1 MYYLRLV
8 GNLARASLQ
17 QEMAYRANLAIGVVH
32 SLLGLVTGVV
42 GVWVLFGQVTRV
54 RGWDLPAT
62 LTLLGVYLIAE
73 ALRRLFIG
81 PGLDSLAGLSGDLWT
96 GRLDFT
102 LLRPVNTQFLVTF
115 REWRFLALFDL
126 ALGLGV
132 VAYGVRG
139 AGASP
144 TAGQLASFAV
154 ALGAGIVVLYSI
166 LLAFTA
172 LVFWSPGLMLTWVFG
187 GIMQMARYPVGLYP
201 DWLRLA
207 LTWVVPVGVITTVPA
222 QALTGR
228 LPPGMLAGSVA
239 LALALLLGASAL
251 FGMGLQRYASA
262 SS

>member
-17 QEMAYRANLAIGVVH
+17 QETAYRANLAIGVLH
-32 SLLGLVTGVV
+32 SLLGLATGAL
-42 GVWVLFGQVTRV
+42 GVWVLFGQVSQV

-62 LTLLGVYLIAE
+62 LILLGVYLIAE

-102 LLRPVNTQFLVTF
+102 LLRPVDTQFLVTF

-126 ALGLGV
+126 LLGLGV
-132 VAYGVRG
+132 VAYGVRD
-139 AGASP
+139 AGGTP
-144 TAGQLASFAV
+144 TAAQAASFAL
-154 ALGAGIVVLYSI
+154 ALGAGIVVLYAV

-187 GIMQMARYPVGLYP
+187 GIMQMARYPTGLYP
-201 DWLRLA
+201 GWLRLI

-222 QALTGR
+222 EALTGR
-228 LPPGMLAGSVA
+228 LPPGMLAGSVV

-251 FGMGLQRYASA
+251 FRLGLRRYASA

>member
-1 MYYLRLV
+1 MHYLRVL
-8 GNLARASLQ
+8 GCLARVSLQ
-17 QEMAYRANLAIGVVH
+17 KELAYRANLAIGVLH
-32 SLLGLVTGVV
+32 SLLGAVTGAA
-42 GVWVLFGQVTRV
+42 GIWVLYGQVSRV

-62 LTLLGVYLIAE
+62 VTLLGVYLIAE

-81 PGLDSLAGLSGDLWT
+81 PGLDSLAGLAGDLWT

-126 ALGLGV
+126 AIGASV
-132 VAYGVRG
+132 VAYGLRG
-139 AGASP
+139 TGTVP
-144 TAGQLASFAV
+144 GTGQMVAFAL
-154 ALGAGIVVLYSI
+154 ALGAGIVVLYAM

-187 GIMQMARYPVGLYP
+187 GVMQMARYPVGLYP
-201 DWLRLA
+201 GWLRLA
-207 LTWVVPVGVITTVPA
+207 LTWVVPVGIITTVPA
-222 QALTGR
+222 EALTGR

-239 LALALLLGASAL
+239 LALALLLGASTL
-251 FGMGLQRYASA
+251 FHVGLRRYASA

>member
-1 MYYLRLV
+1 MHYLLIV
-8 GNLARASLQ
+8 ASLARASLQ
-17 QEMAYRANLAIGVVH
+17 KELAYRSNLAIGVLH
-32 SLLGLVTGVV
+32 SLLGAVTGAA
-42 GVWVLFGQVTRV
+42 GVWVLYGQVSRV

-73 ALRRLFIG
+73 GLRRLFIG
-81 PGLDSLAGLSGDLWT
+81 PGLDSLAGLTGDLWT

-115 REWRFLALFDL
+115 REWRFLALIDL
-126 ALGLGV
+126 AVGAGV

-139 AGASP
+139 AGGSP
-144 TAGQLASFAV
+144 GAGQVAAFAV
-154 ALGAGIVVLYSI
+154 ALGAGIVVLYAM

-187 GIMQMARYPVGLYP
+187 GVMQMARYPVGLYP
-201 DWLRLA
+201 GWLRLV

-222 QALTGR
+222 EALTGH
-228 LPPGMLAGSVA
+228 LPPAMLAGAVA
-239 LALALLLGASAL
+239 LAVALLLGASAL
-251 FGMGLQRYASA
+251 FRVGLRRYASA